1 MRDKMHWELRISPSV
16 RRSEIFPIEK
26 HPASGGGSEGTG
38 NGARP
43 GTGFTR
49 GRESFAKTFPLINLV
64 YRWAGSGDAC
74 ALRSRQNL
82 KYEELSKFTRDAAR
96 LRAAF
101 ADVAGYAV
109 VGSNIDNWQE
119 TRVGARW
126 VGSHAGNDFG
136 VRRAVTESRPASRRR
151 ILAERQTL
159 SRGNNRWY

>member
-26 HPASGGGSEGTG
+26 HPASGRGAKGSS

-43 GTGFTR
+43 GAGFTR

-96 LRAAF
+96 LRAPS
-101 ADVAGYAV
+101 ADASMLLEYAV
-109 VGSNIDNWQE
+109 VWPTSIIGKKRASGLDGSGVTRGMTLEHVYSNRITASIRRVE
-119 TRVGARW
+119 TDIR
-126 VGSHAGNDFG
+126 GNG
-136 VRRAVTESRPASRRR
+136 VESR
-151 ILAERQTL
+151 
-159 SRGNNRWY
+159 